1 MPKLTRT
8 LIDEHLR
15 DIGEVN
21 VAYKEHTGDEAD
33 PYYIWDAQVPGFG
46 VKVFPSGKVTFVLK
60 YRTNEGGRSAQQRW
74 FKIGQY
80 GSITIDEARK
90 QVAILNAEIVGG
102 HDPQR
107 LRIELRDAT
116 TMKILWERFE
126 REHLPKRKTK
136 TGDDYRAM
144 WKNHIQPEFGT
155 SKIKDISRKEIIAL
169 HLRVSKKSP
178 YTANRL
184 VAMLSKLFN
193 MAEKWELRADG
204 VNPCRHVE
212 RNPENKRERY
222 LGSEEI
228 AALGKALRDGLALQ
242 EENHYMA
249 AAIQLLLLTGARVSE
264 ILGTRWE
271 WVDLDRRVI
280 NLPDSKTGAKQLFLS
295 EPAVVVIRGL
305 SELPRSKGQPFVIR
319 GRSIAKP
326 FDNLRKVWRRVSK
339 RAGIS
344 GARLHDLR
352 HTAASIGVNGG
363 LTLPIIGKLLGH
375 TQVSTTQRYA
385 HVNIDPSL
393 AAIDAIGQ
401 TVTASLGT
409 TPIPRPGEAIGD
421 TPNDSLAEA
430 AE

>member
-1 MPKLTRT
+1 MAKLTKA
-8 LIDEHLR
+8 LIAEQIAR
-15 DIGEVN
+15 S
-21 VAYKEHTGDEAD
+21 K
-33 PYYIWDAQVPGFG
+33 PYYVWDTHMIGFG
-46 VKVFPSGKVTFVLK
+46 LKVSPSGKKTFVLK
-60 YRTNEGGRSAQQRW
+60 YRTTEGGRGAQQRW
-74 FKIGQY
+74 FRIGHY
-80 GSITIDEARK
+80 GSITLEDARK
-90 QVAILNAEIVGG
+90 QAMCLRAEVVEGN
-102 HDPQR
+102 DPQR
-107 LRIELRDAT
+107 QRQTLRDAT
-116 TMKILWERFE
+116 TMTDLWERFE
-126 REHLPKRKTK
+126 NEHLPKRKPSTA
-136 TGDDYRAM
+136 DDYRAM

-155 SKIKDISRKEIIAL
+155 SKIKDISRKEIIAV
-169 HLRVSKKSP
+169 HLRISKRSP

-193 MAEKWELRADG
+193 MAEKWELRVDG

-212 RNPENKRERY
+212 RNPENKRQRY
-222 LGSEEI
+222 LSADEI
-228 AALGKALRDGLALQ
+228 TALGNSLRDGLALQ

-295 EPAVVVIRGL
+295 EPAVAVIRGL
-305 SELPRSKGQPFVIR
+305 AELPKSKGQPFVIR
-319 GRSIAKP
+319 GRLADRP
-326 FDNLRKVWRRVSK
+326 FDNLRKVWRRVSN

-385 HVNIDPSL
+385 HVDINPALS
-393 AAIDAIGQ
+393 AIDAIGK
-401 TVTASLGT
+401 TVAASLGAI
-409 TPIPRPGEAIGD
+409 PIPRSGQVDANAEIVSIG
-421 TPNDSLAEA
+421 NA